1 MTALM
6 GASGAGKSTLMDVI
20 CGRKTG
26 GKLTGDILVNGH
38 PKHQQAFAR
47 VMGCVRVAIVSVV
60 FRQCVHHGVHVCVCV
75 CVCVWRVTVLVQVR

>member
-47 VMGCVRVAIVSVV
+47 VMGCVRVAIVSVF
-60 FRQCVHHGVHVCVCV
+60 FRQYTPTELSRFCL
-75 CVCVWRVTVLVQVR
+75 RRQTRDFA